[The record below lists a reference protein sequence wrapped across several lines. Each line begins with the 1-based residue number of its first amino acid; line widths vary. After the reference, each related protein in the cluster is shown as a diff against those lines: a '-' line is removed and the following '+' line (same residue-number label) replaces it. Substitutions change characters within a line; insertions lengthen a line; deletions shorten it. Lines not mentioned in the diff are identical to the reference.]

1 MMHENLNKKITLSLP
16 SIWLVNAYTIA
27 LGIIIGFHK
36 SIYDWTQTDWI
47 IVLSPF
53 LIEICLG
60 ISILFVFI
68 LVLLVKA
75 ILRK

>member
-1 MMHENLNKKITLSLP
+1 MHEILNNKITFSLP

>member
-1 MMHENLNKKITLSLP
+1 MMHEILNNKITFSLP

-75 ILRK
+75 ILRN

>member
-1 MMHENLNKKITLSLP
+1 MHENLNKKITLSLP

-36 SIYDWTQTDWI
+36 SIYDWTRIDWI

-60 ISILFVFI
+60 IIILFVFL

-75 ILRK
+75 IIRK

>member
-1 MMHENLNKKITLSLP
+1 MHEILNNKITFSLP

-75 ILRK
+75 ILRN

>member
-1 MMHENLNKKITLSLP
+1 MHENLNKKITLSLP

-53 LIEICLG
+53 LLEICLS
-60 ISILFVFI
+60 ISILFVFL

-75 ILRK
+75 IIRN

>member
-1 MMHENLNKKITLSLP
+1 MMHEILNNKITFSLP

>member
-1 MMHENLNKKITLSLP
+1 MKHENLNKKITLSLP
-16 SIWLVNAYTIA
+16 STWLVNAYTIA

-60 ISILFVFI
+60 ISILVIFLSI
-68 LVLLVKA
+68 LLVKA

>member
-1 MMHENLNKKITLSLP
+1 MREILNNKITLSLP

-27 LGIIIGFHK
+27 LGVIIGFHK

-47 IVLSPF
+47 IILSPF

-60 ISILFVFI
+60 ISILFVFL

-75 ILRK
+75 ILRN

>member
-1 MMHENLNKKITLSLP
+1 MHEILNNKITFSLP

-60 ISILFVFI
+60 ISIFFVFI

-75 ILRK
+75 ILRN